1 METQNPGANTHGP
14 RGFQMSSLIVGAIIA
29 AIGMLLSRALLQRLF
44 PVKAIM
50 SADSSFVE
58 LKSRY
63 QTWTLRLGALML
75 LIATPLSGVFWL
87 LLKGLASWHA
97 GRLPITFVPAVGA
110 YWLLPAFLL
119 GLVGGGVVAM
129 WIAQRLLGDR
139 YSEFLAY
146 CSLSSGINPV
156 RANVLASQACTIV
169 CAGLIFIGLRADL

>member
-1 METQNPGANTHGP
+1 
-14 RGFQMSSLIVGAIIA
+14 MSSLIVGAIVA

-50 SADSSFVE
+50 FADSSFAE

-63 QTWTLRLGALML
+63 QTWALRLGALTL
-75 LIATPLSGVFWL
+75 FIATPLSGVFWL
-87 LLKGLASWHA
+87 LLKSLASWHA
-97 GRLPITFVPAVGA
+97 GRPPIIFMPAVGA

-119 GLVGGGVVAM
+119 GLVGGGVVAL
-129 WIAQRLLGDR
+129 WIAQRLLGER

-146 CSLSSGINPV
+146 CSLSSGVSPV
-156 RANVLASQACTIV
+156 RANVLASQACTLV

>member
-1 METQNPGANTHGP
+1 
-14 RGFQMSSLIVGAIIA
+14 MSSLIVGAIVA

-50 SADSSFVE
+50 SADSSFAD

-63 QTWTLRLGALML
+63 QTWALRLGALTL
-75 LIATPLSGVFWL
+75 FIATPLSGVFWL
-87 LLKGLASWHA
+87 LLKSLASWHA
-97 GRLPITFVPAVGA
+97 GRPPIIFVPAVGA

-119 GLVGGGVVAM
+119 GLVGGGVVAL
-129 WIAQRLLGDR
+129 WIAQRLLGER

-146 CSLSSGINPV
+146 CSLSSGVNPV
-156 RANVLASQACTIV
+156 RANVLASQACTFV